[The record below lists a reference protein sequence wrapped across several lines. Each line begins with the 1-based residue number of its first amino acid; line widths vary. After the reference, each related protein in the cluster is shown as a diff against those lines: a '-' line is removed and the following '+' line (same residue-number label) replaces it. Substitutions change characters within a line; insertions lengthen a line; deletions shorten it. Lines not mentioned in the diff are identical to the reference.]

1 MIPFLQKL
9 KTKIV
14 GFLGHDFFAFMFKNR
29 REHLSYAKE
38 LKSLYPKPDKMTAL
52 GNYELPSS
60 VLDSLNF
67 DSIIITGGVEFHIE
81 FEELLD
87 NICNASFHFFEV
99 DKRSIDWFKLNKEK
113 SNFKIIEKGL
123 GAKKGFLPVYGNEF
137 MGWSSSVDPKIYENS
152 MLDFKKIGEAEITTL
167 PDYCKENNIINI
179 DILKLDIEGMALE
192 VLYSCW
198 DNNLSPKSILLE
210 IERGEAENINTYKN
224 GIEEF
229 LEKAKSFE
237 YQCIFLERK
246 DSFNSGTLE
255 FFLTKS

>member
-1 MIPFLQKL
+1 MIPFLKKL

-14 GFLGHDFFAFMFKNR
+14 GLLGHDFFAFMFKNR

-113 SNFKIIEKGL
+113 SNFKGALAMINLYYGISFISIGDIHKGAYYL
-123 GAKKGFLPVYGNEF
+123 GIASKNAASKEQPLC
-137 MGWSSSVDPKIYENS
+137 
-152 MLDFKKIGEAEITTL
+152 FKKRDTL
-167 PDYCKENNIINI
+167 N
-179 DILKLDIEGMALE
+179 A
-192 VLYSCW
+192 S
-198 DNNLSPKSILLE
+198 
-210 IERGEAENINTYKN
+210 
-224 GIEEF
+224 
-229 LEKAKSFE
+229 
-237 YQCIFLERK
+237 
-246 DSFNSGTLE
+246 
-255 FFLTKS
+255 